1 MRSTLLR
8 SAASLLLLCRVSCLC
23 LGLSSHL
30 HHASAR
36 FRLASPWMVKDRC
49 KHTFFDL
56 FLRSLRSF
64 LEAFTTFAARPDY
77 ITIFS
82 TEPNHAITPMIV
94 CHNDR

>member
-1 MRSTLLR
+1 
-8 SAASLLLLCRVSCLC
+8 
-23 LGLSSHL
+23 
-30 HHASAR
+30 
-36 FRLASPWMVKDRC
+36 MVKDRC